1 MAYDNS
7 VPFSFTKN
15 GIYYF
20 ERRVPSDL
28 RNHYEAQKIAY
39 SLRTKSALVAISR
52 ASRAAQ
58 QLDEYWYHLR
68 IKDCSLPG
76 KHRLRMQLSV
86 TATPANSAITLDPAS
101 VKLSEAVAIYLRLKG
116 QNRPATFQRAA
127 ERSCGYVID
136 VCGDKDLLSYTKSDA
151 TSFRDAM
158 IERGLTGSSITR
170 IFGTV
175 RAVLNFTASEV
186 GVIMNNP
193 FNGVYYDRQSG
204 VKDRAPL
211 PIDVLRLVQQEC
223 MKVDDDL
230 RWLVALISDT
240 GMRLAEAV
248 GLAREDIHLNV
259 EIPHIVI
266 QEHPWRRL
274 KTSSS
279 SRKVPLTG
287 ASLWAAERIF
297 ANSHESTFAFPRYNR
312 SGETKSNA
320 ASAALN
326 KWLKPIVPEG
336 CTMHS
341 FRHSLRDRLRAVQ
354 CPADIVDQIG
364 GWQTEGVGQSYGQ
377 GYPLSVLMGWIR
389 KIVSVSYGELN

>member
-28 RNHYEAQKIAY
+28 RKHYEAPKIAY

-52 ASRAAQ
+52 SSRAAQ

-86 TATPANSAITLDPAS
+86 TETRADAVSASAYAS
-101 VKLSEAVAIYLRLKG
+101 VKLSEAVAIYLKLKG

-136 VCGDKDLLSYTKSDA
+136 VCGDKDLLSYAKSDA

-186 GVIMNNP
+186 GITMNNP

-204 VKDRAPL
+204 VKDRVPL
-211 PIDVLRLVQQEC
+211 PIDVLRSVQQEC

-230 RWLVALISDT
+230 RWLVALLSDT
-240 GMRLAEAV
+240 GLRLAEAA
-248 GLAREDIHLNV
+248 GLLREDIVLDCDF
-259 EIPHIVI
+259 PHVLVR
-266 QEHPWRRL
+266 EHPWRRL

-279 SRKVPLTG
+279 SREVPLVG
-287 ASLWAAERIF
+287 ASLWAAKRVM
-297 ANSHESTFAFPRYNR
+297 ANVEDSQCAFIRYNS
-312 SGETKSNA
+312 SGDTKANA

-326 KWLKPIVPEG
+326 KWMSPMVPDR

-341 FRHSLRDRLRAVQ
+341 FRHSMRDRLRAVE

-364 GWQTEGVGQSYGQ
+364 GWQTEGVGHGYGK
-377 GYPLSVLMGWIR
+377 GYPHEVLSKWLEM
-389 KIVSVSYGELN
+389 LT

>member
-28 RNHYEAQKIAY
+28 QNHYEAPKIAY
-39 SLRTKSALVAISR
+39 SLRTKSALVAVSR
-52 ASRAAQ
+52 ATRAAQ

-68 IKDCSLPG
+68 IKDCGLPG
-76 KHRLRMQLSV
+76 KHLLRMQLSV
-86 TATPANSAITLDPAS
+86 TATLANAAITLDPAS

-136 VCGDKDLLSYTKSDA
+136 VCGDKDLLTYTKSDA

-186 GVIMNNP
+186 GITMNNP
-193 FNGVYYDRQSG
+193 FNGVYYDRLSG
-204 VKDRAPL
+204 VKDRVPL
-211 PIDVLRLVQQEC
+211 PIDVLRSVQQKC

-230 RWLVALISDT
+230 RWLVALLSDT
-240 GMRLAEAV
+240 GLRLAEAA
-248 GLAREDIHLNV
+248 GLLQEDINIDC
-259 EIPHIVI
+259 EFPHVVI

-279 SRKVPLTG
+279 TRMVPLVGT
-287 ASLWAAERIF
+287 SLWAAERILAQDKETPF
-297 ANSHESTFAFPRYNR
+297 AFSRYNLSSETKANS
-312 SGETKSNA
+312 
-320 ASAALN
+320 ASASLN
-326 KWLKPIVPEG
+326 KWMKPRVPER

-341 FRHSLRDRLRAVQ
+341 FRHSMRDRLRAVE
-354 CPADIVDQIG
+354 CPSDIVDQLG
-364 GWQTEGVGQSYGQ
+364 GWQSDGVGQSYGH
-377 GYPLSVLMGWIR
+377 GYPLSVLARWMHQI
-389 KIVSVSYGELN
+389 L

>member
-1 MAYDNS
+1 MAYDKS

-28 RNHYEAQKIAY
+28 QKHYEAPKIAY

-76 KHRLRMQLSV
+76 KHRLRMKLPA
-86 TATPANSAITLDPAS
+86 TETPANSAITLDPVS
-101 VKLSEAVAIYLRLKG
+101 VKLSEAVTIYLRLKG

-136 VCGDKDLLSYTKSDA
+136 VCGDKEPLTYTKSDA

-158 IERGLTGSSITR
+158 IERGLAGSSITR

-186 GVIMNNP
+186 GITMNNP
-193 FNGVYYDRQSG
+193 FNSVYYDRQSG
-204 VKDRAPL
+204 VKDRVPL
-211 PIDVLRLVQQEC
+211 PIDALRSVQQEC

-240 GMRLAEAV
+240 GMRLAEAA
-248 GLAREDIHLNV
+248 GLLREDIVLDC
-259 EIPHIVI
+259 EFPHVLVR
-266 QEHPWRRL
+266 EHPWRRL

-279 SRKVPLTG
+279 SREVPLVG
-287 ASLWAAERIF
+287 ASLWAAKRVV
-297 ANSHESTFAFPRYNR
+297 ANVKDSQFAFTRYNG
-312 SGETKSNA
+312 SGDTKANA

-326 KWLKPIVPEG
+326 KWMSPIVPQR

-341 FRHSLRDRLRAVQ
+341 FRHSMRDRLRAVE
-354 CPADIVDQIG
+354 CPADIVDQVG
-364 GWQTEGVGQSYGQ
+364 GWQTEGVGHGYGK
-377 GYPLSVLMGWIR
+377 GYPLEVLS
-389 KIVSVSYGELN
+389 K